1 MQKIRSVKAT
11 TIPVG
16 DENASFISEIKEFDL
31 NGNLLKETKFI
42 DKDIIAL
49 QTSYQYDEKG
59 NLIEIMNID
68 KEEGTTETTRYEYDL
83 KNRLIKEETDYY
95 QGFKTILVHIYDN
108 TKVTINSIDEDD
120 EVEEST
126 IQEFDDNGNI
136 ISEIKLDDNG
146 KLVSKIV
153 NQYDHRGK
161 IIRKD
166 EFEKKEKLSK
176 SHIYYYDNDEKL
188 NGIKT
193 TNRKGKLLD
202 WVRIEYDEN
211 NRPLRQTTMSGYSI
225 ELSYDAEKLLRNE
238 KHLAPNGNIIKD
250 LSTITDKEGNILEE
264 HSPDTIIK
272 YNYDF
277 YPE

>member
-1 MQKIRSVKAT
+1 
-11 TIPVG
+11 
-16 DENASFISEIKEFDL
+16 
-31 NGNLLKETKFI
+31 
-42 DKDIIAL
+42 
-49 QTSYQYDEKG
+49 
-59 NLIEIMNID
+59 MNID

-95 QGFKTILVHIYDN
+95 QGFKTILVHIYEN

-126 IQEFDDNGNI
+126 IHEFDENGNL
-136 ISEIKLDDNG
+136 ISETKLDDNG

-176 SHIYYYDNDEKL
+176 SHTYYYDNDEKL